1 MDYRG
6 IITRGYHVD
15 TGGQTA
21 IRIISQG
28 YVGVLATLQQIFNI
42 VERTIYF
49 QVVKIKSVMYGVAQ
63 PADAKFT
70 INKTEEG
77 LF

>member
-6 IITRGYHVD
+6 IITKGYHVD
-15 TGGQTA
+15 AGGQTA

-28 YVGVLATLQQIFNI
+28 HIGVLAAVQQIFNV

-49 QVVKIKSVMYGVAQ
+49 QVIMITAVIFGIAQ
-63 PADAKFT
+63 PEDTKFT
-70 INKTEEG
+70 INKTEEC